1 MSVAARVDPLLK
13 ALRDVAPA
21 ATPVRPAIATS
32 SPAKPPPSPLRVG
45 DIDLGELDTGGP
57 LGISLGKLIAGRLLI
72 QALSGAGKSWTLR
85 RLIEQT
91 RFHVQQIVVDPEG
104 DFRGLAE
111 QLGLLHLD
119 GARLD
124 AAALATAA
132 ARAREHRVSLVLD
145 LSDLTPEDQ
154 MKALTAFLTA
164 LIAVPREH
172 WHPCLVAIDE
182 AHLFAPFGGFSEL
195 PLVRRACIAAMV
207 DLMSRGRKRGLTGIL
222 ATQRLARLHKSVV
235 SDIQN
240 FMIGLNTLD
249 LDIRRATETI
259 GWDARKGF
267 DRLPVLA
274 PGEFV
279 AVGAAFSR
287 TPAAVK
293 VGPVQTKHAGA
304 TPELLVPEAFD
315 PSTAAQRLSLDQ
327 LLAESAADQEAIE
340 ARAKAPNL
348 RAVRMFLREPAFCDA
363 ARVYGALLKLAPNGA
378 RVKDLPKHLSRT
390 PDQVTAALSLL
401 DEKGALE
408 FDGDGDARAVRI
420 EKGLLA

>member
-1 MSVAARVDPLLK
+1 MHGTAKLDPMLS
-13 ALRDVAPA
+13 ALRREGRDFGGAPVVKTIPPKPA
-21 ATPVRPAIATS
+21 LPELRP
-32 SPAKPPPSPLRVG
+32 G
-45 DIDLGELDTGGP
+45 DIELGELDTGGP
-57 LGISLGKLIAGRLLI
+57 LGLSLAKLIAGRLLI

-91 RFHVQQIVVDPEG
+91 QFHVQQIVVDPEG
-104 DFRGLAE
+104 DFKGLAE
-111 QLGLLHLD
+111 QLGLLHLE
-119 GARLD
+119 GGKLD

-145 LSDLTPEDQ
+145 LSDLTPDDQ

-195 PLVRRACIAAMV
+195 PLVRKACIGAMV

-249 LDIRRATETI
+249 LDIRRAAETI

-267 DRLPVLA
+267 DRLPLLS

-287 TPAAVK
+287 TPAALK
-293 VGPVQTKHAGA
+293 VGDVKTRHSGA
-304 TPELLVPEAFD
+304 TPELLLPEAID
-315 PSTAAQRLSLDQ
+315 AGTAAQRLSLEQ
-327 LLAESAADQEAIE
+327 LLADSSADEVALEQR
-340 ARAKAPNL
+340 ARAPGR
-348 RAVRMFLREPAFCDA
+348 RAVREFMRDPAFPDA
-363 ARVYGALLKLAPNGA
+363 GRAFAALLKLAPDGA
-378 RVKDLPKHLSRT
+378 RITALQKHLSRSA
-390 PDQVTAALSLL
+390 DQVAAALALL
-401 DEKGALE
+401 DENGAVE
-408 FDGDGDARAVRI
+408 FDGEGDARAVRL
-420 EKGLLA
+420 ERGMTR

>member
-1 MSVAARVDPLLK
+1 MHGTAKLDPMAQ
-13 ALRDVAPA
+13 ALRREGRDFTGAPTA
-21 ATPVRPAIATS
+21 AL
-32 SPAKPPPSPLRVG
+32 AKPTIALPSLRPG
-45 DIDLGELDTGGP
+45 DIELGELDTSGP
-57 LGISLGKLIAGRLLI
+57 LGISLAKLSAGRLLI

-91 RFHVQQIVVDPEG
+91 QFHVQQIVVDPEG

-111 QLGLLHLD
+111 QLGLLHLE
-119 GARLD
+119 GGRLD
-124 AAALATAA
+124 AAALALAA

-145 LSDLTPEDQ
+145 LSDLTPDDQ

-195 PLVRRACIAAMV
+195 PLVRKACIGAMI

-249 LDIRRATETI
+249 LDIRRAAETI

-267 DRLPVLA
+267 DRLPLLSA
-274 PGEFV
+274 GEFV

-287 TPAAVK
+287 SPASLK
-293 VGPVQTKHAGA
+293 VGPVQTRHAGA
-304 TPELLVPEAFD
+304 TPELLVPEAID
-315 PSTAAQRLSLDQ
+315 PGTAAQRLSLDQ
-327 LLAESAADQEAIE
+327 LLAESAADQDALD
-340 ARAKAPNL
+340 ARARAPGL
-348 RAVRMFLREPAFCDA
+348 RAVRVFLREPAFCDA
-363 ARVYGALLKLAPNGA
+363 ARVYGALLKLAPEGA
-378 RVKDLPKHLSRT
+378 RVNALPKHLSRT
-390 PDQVTAALSLL
+390 VEQVTAALALL
-401 DEKGALE
+401 DAQGALE
-408 FDGDGDARAVRI
+408 FDGEGDLQAVRI
-420 EKGLLA
+420 EKGLLK